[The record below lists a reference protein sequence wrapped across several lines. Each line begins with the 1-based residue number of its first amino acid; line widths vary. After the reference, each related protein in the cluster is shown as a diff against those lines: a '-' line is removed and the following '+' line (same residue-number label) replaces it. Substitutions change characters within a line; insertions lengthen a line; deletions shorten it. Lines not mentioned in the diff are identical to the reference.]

1 MNVHPPKPRGSSKP
15 AAAALPPLIDLYGS
29 DWKTLQKKTNGLVQR
44 RDSKNQG
51 HPAAVKMIL
60 RIA

>member
-1 MNVHPPKPRGSSKP
+1 MPVHPPKPRGSSKP

-29 DWKTLQKKTNGLVQR
+29 DCESLQKKRTACCRR
-44 RDSKNQG
+44 RDSKTQG
-51 HPAAVKMIL
+51 RAAAGKLIL